1 MAPLLALLFMPSQG
15 RGAALKRQVVERFP
29 AIGGQLVLFLGAGL
43 LAAGINSALSVIDFG
58 AGHGLPLFN
67 HFGWLEASLTLLLIF
82 LVAIIGVHP
91 LISISGM
98 APLLWPLSPDPS
110 LLGMCFLLGWGLA
123 TGTSPLSG
131 SNLALASRYN
141 LSAGL
146 LLRWNLL
153 YGLLMYGVACLLM
166 GGFIALHG

>member
-1 MAPLLALLFMPSQG
+1 M
-15 RGAALKRQVVERFP
+15 
-29 AIGGQLVLFLGAGL
+29 
-43 LAAGINSALSVIDFG
+43 
-58 AGHGLPLFN
+58 
-67 HFGWLEASLTLLLIF
+67 LIF
-82 LVAIIGVHP
+82 LVAIVGVHP
-91 LISISGM
+91 LISISGV

-141 LSAGL
+141 LSAAL

-166 GGFIALHG
+166 GGFIALHGA